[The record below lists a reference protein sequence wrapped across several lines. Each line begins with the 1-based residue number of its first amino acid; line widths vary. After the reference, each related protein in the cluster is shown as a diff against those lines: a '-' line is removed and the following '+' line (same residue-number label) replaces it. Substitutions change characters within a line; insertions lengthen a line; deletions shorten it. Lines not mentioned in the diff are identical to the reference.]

1 MCQARRVGQDEMHCA
16 NCHLRWDVTDP
27 EPPLCGREC
36 PSIVPSGEP
45 VMVATRGANERLP
58 HAPARPVSKAP
69 FVSALAPDIFRR
81 RL

>member
-1 MCQARRVGQDEMHCA
+1 MTDCTAIRQNDEMHCA
-16 NCHLRWDVTDP
+16 TCHLRWDVTDP

-36 PSIVPSGEP
+36 PSIVPGDAP
-45 VMVATRGANERLP
+45 VTVATRSASE
-58 HAPARPVSKAP
+58 